1 MKVLSREFTLME
13 KILIIAL
20 CLILV
25 GLAYYQFV
33 DKPVRKNIAAA
44 KAEQESLDM
53 ELTTLQTRL
62 DKMHKMQNEVDDII
76 ADGNAS
82 EMASY
87 NNSPAE
93 LKILSDIFRQAQ
105 RCNYSTNPKV
115 TRSGDQIRRTFT
127 IQFTAKDF
135 KSAQSMLKQLAENH
149 FRVLIGDISFSG
161 VSNGVMNKD
170 QVTVNATATF
180 YETMVGGVADDG
192 LPVSEAAAN

>member
-1 MKVLSREFTLME
+1 MKVLSRDFTLME
-13 KILIIAL
+13 KILIVVL
-20 CLILV
+20 CLLLV

-33 DKPVRKNIAAA
+33 DKPVRKNITAA
-44 KAEQESLDM
+44 KAEQEALDM

-62 DKMHKMQNEVDDII
+62 DRMHTMQHEVDDII
-76 ADGNAS
+76 ANGNAS

-93 LKILSDIFRQAQ
+93 LKLLSDIFRQAQ
-105 RCNYSTNPKV
+105 RCNYSTNPRV
-115 TRSGDQIRRTFT
+115 TRSGDQIRRIFT

-149 FRVLIGDISFSG
+149 FRVLIGDISFSS
-161 VSNGVMNKD
+161 VSNGTLNKD

-192 LPVSEAAAN
+192 LPASEAAAS